1 MESSF
6 LPWAWGHFR
15 PESLRWVR
23 GVQPQRSKALL
34 CREGFLCLLHC
45 LQCYCFGVNG
55 KLEVREVSWNFRCW
69 LVAWAGLIGAYA
81 SHVGNSDCSP
91 LTSQTSLSL
100 AISAILPRAHIP
112 LPRTPAV
119 KCFMNSQVILSCS
132 RSCDLWGY
140 TQETSLPPS
149 FTVYPCAP
157 ESKVW
162 PLCHDSLSSKYTK
175 VHYQREHWTP
185 HSKTSA
191 RSDSSPLRNKGAS
204 KQFFIWTLNVLVWV
218 TFSKRMN
225 SHF

>member
-81 SHVGNSDCSP
+81 SHVGNSDCSSP
-91 LTSQTSLSL
+91 DL
-100 AISAILPRAHIP
+100 ADLPQPGHFCHSSKGSHPAPSDPGCEVLYELPGDSKLQPFLWSVGLYSGNIP
-112 LPRTPAV
+112 TP
-119 KCFMNSQVILSCS
+119 IPH
-132 RSCDLWGY
+132 
-140 TQETSLPPS
+140 SLPLRPR
-149 FTVYPCAP
+149 
-157 ESKVW
+157 KQ
-162 PLCHDSLSSKYTK
+162 SLTA
-175 VHYQREHWTP
+175 VPW
-185 HSKTSA
+185 
-191 RSDSSPLRNKGAS
+191 
-204 KQFFIWTLNVLVWV
+204 
-218 TFSKRMN
+218 FSLIQI
-225 SHF
+225 H